1 MNKNNIVYTKMQL
14 VALITCRVLIGWHFL
29 YEGCVKLLNPDW
41 SAKGFLLDSEGIC
54 KEWFLWMAN
63 TDSVFETINFL
74 NQWGL
79 VLIGL
84 SLILGMFSKIASISG
99 IIMLA
104 MFYMSH
110 PPLIGMDYMMP
121 SEGSY
126 LIVNKN
132 LIELSMLIV
141 LALIP
146 TSKIIGID
154 RLIFSTKGLSI
165 NKLLVIAI

>member
-29 YEGCVKLLNPDW
+29 YEGSVKLLNPDW
-41 SAKGFLLDSEGIC
+41 SAKGFLMDSEGLF
-54 KEWFLWMAN
+54 KEWFFWMAN
-63 TDSVFETINFL
+63 TEGLIETINFL

-110 PPLIGMDYMMP
+110 PPLIGVDYMMP

-146 TSKIIGID
+146 TSRIIGID
-154 RLIFSTKGLSI
+154 RYNGR
-165 NKLLVIAI
+165 